1 MSPDGARPGG
11 TLRYVASV
19 PAPHP
24 ATLYRNGVVHSAA
37 DPFAEAVLV
46 ADGQVAWLGPDDA
59 AHRVADGADRVV
71 DLDGALVAPAF
82 VDAHSHLRLAGL
94 AAGATDLTAM
104 TTQQV
109 LDAVASAGGDL
120 VIGLGWSP
128 ARHAEPPGPR
138 ELERASGGR
147 PVVLLDAE
155 LARAQATPELR
166 ADEREDALA
175 GLAVGAVLDSIAS
188 RFGGA
193 VEAGLSAAAAAGV
206 VAVHEHSIPALE
218 SRAGLAALLA
228 RTAPD
233 DSGVPQVIGYRAEL
247 CETTDDAR
255 AVLAE
260 IPGLTGIGGDVAVDG
275 TLAAWGAALRAPYA
289 DEPGTSGELLLA
301 AEQVANH
308 VASVTRAHAQA
319 GLRVHGDRAMAEALL
334 GFRAASDVEGIAAL
348 HAAGHRLDGVEMV
361 DAAALATMVL
371 LGLRAV
377 LQPAEVLRRVELAA
391 ARLGPLRVGSMLPV
405 ADLAGA
411 GVPLALGSGVGGFD
425 PWGSVRA
432 AVLHPEAEQRVSAR
446 AAFRAHTRGGWRLAG
461 LDHAGAGEI
470 RIGAPAHLAIWRAD
484 ELVVQA
490 PEGRLAA
497 WSTDP
502 RAGTPLL
509 PALAPDVPAPQCLRT
524 LRAGHVIHDAMG

>member
-1 MSPDGARPGG
+1 MSPTARPGRP
-11 TLRYVASV
+11 LRYLASV

-24 ATLYRNGVVHSAA
+24 VTLYRNGVVHSGA

-59 AHRVADGADRVV
+59 AHRVADGADRIV

-82 VDAHSHLRLAGL
+82 VDAHTHLRLAGL

-104 TTQQV
+104 RPDQV

-120 VIGLGWSP
+120 VLGLGWSP
-128 ARHAEPPGPR
+128 APDREPPGPN
-138 ELERASGGR
+138 
-147 PVVLLDAE
+147 E
-155 LARAQATPELR
+155 LARAARGRPALLLDADLSRAQATAELR
-166 ADEREDALA
+166 VDGREDLLT
-175 GLAVGAVLDSIAS
+175 GLAVGSVLDAVAT
-188 RFGGA
+188 RFGGT

-206 VAVHEHSIPALE
+206 VAVHEQSMPALE
-218 SRAGLAALLA
+218 SRASLAALLA
-228 RTAPD
+228 GTAPD

-247 CETTDDAR
+247 CETADDAR

-275 TLAAWGAALRAPYA
+275 TLAAWGAALRTPYA
-289 DEPGTSGELLLA
+289 DDTGTSGTLLLA

-319 GLRVHGDRAMAEALL
+319 GLRVHGDRALAEVLL

-348 HAAGHRLDGVEMV
+348 HAAGHRLDGVELV

-377 LQPAEVLRRVELAA
+377 LQPAEVVRRADVAA

-425 PWGSVRA
+425 PWAAVRA

-461 LDHAGAGEI
+461 LEHTGAGEI
-470 RIGAPAHLAIWRAD
+470 RIGAPAHLAIWRAA

-509 PALAPDVPAPQCLRT
+509 PALAPDLPVPTCLRT

>member
-1 MSPDGARPGG
+1 M
-11 TLRYVASV
+11 LRYLASV

-24 ATLYRNGVVHSAA
+24 VTLYRNGVVHSAA

-46 ADGQVAWLGPDDA
+46 ADGQVAWLGPEDA

-71 DLDGALVAPAF
+71 DLNGALVAPAF
-82 VDAHSHLRLAGL
+82 VDAHAHVRLAGL
-94 AAGATDLTAM
+94 AAGATDLTAL
-104 TTQQV
+104 TPAQV
-109 LDAVASAGGDL
+109 LDAVATAPGDL
-120 VIGLGWSP
+120 VLGLGWTP
-128 ARHAEPPGPR
+128 APHAEPPRPE
-138 ELERASGGR
+138 ELARASGGR

-155 LARAQATPELR
+155 LAMAQATGELR
-166 ADEREDALA
+166 ADDGHDVLA
-175 GLAVGAVLDSIAS
+175 GFAVGAVLDSATA
-188 RFGGA
+188 RLGGA

-206 VAVHEHSIPALE
+206 VAVHEHSMPALE

-233 DSGVPQVIGYRAEL
+233 DSGAPQVIGYRAEL
-247 CETTDDAR
+247 CETSDDAR
-255 AVLAE
+255 AVLAD

-275 TLAAWGAALRAPYA
+275 TLAAWRAALRAPYA
-289 DEPGTSGELLLA
+289 DDHGTDGALLLA

-319 GLRVHGDRAMAEALL
+319 GLRVHGDRALAEALV

-348 HAAGHRLDGVEMV
+348 HAAGHRLDGVELV

-377 LQPAEVLRRVELAA
+377 LQPAEVVRRMEVAA
-391 ARLGPLRVGSMLPV
+391 ARLGPLRVGSVLPV

-425 PWGSVRA
+425 PWAAVRA
-432 AVLHPEAEQRVSAR
+432 AVLHPEVEQRVSAR

-461 LDHAGAGEI
+461 LDGTGAGEV
-470 RIGAPAHLAIWRAD
+470 RIGAPAHLAIWQAE

-509 PALAPDVPAPQCLRT
+509 PALAPDLPAPRCLRT